1 MQRLQPANR
10 FVDFPFLPAHSA
22 QMYNLRLTSSVL
34 KMEGTHYFI
43 KGEKVKEPSAET
55 KKNMHKHYAKH
66 IEINSHFMLK

>member
-1 MQRLQPANR
+1 MVTPPNQ
-10 FVDFPFLPAHSA
+10 

-34 KMEGTHYFI
+34 KMEGKGIYYFI
-43 KGEKVKEPSAET
+43 KEEKKAQQKQ